1 MSANRKESQSVA
13 MTCNSIDVRQ
23 RSSALNR
30 AEQYRTLA
38 EDVRTRAAKEPN
50 PIVKAEWENLV
61 QTYVRLAKQV
71 DDGWNIE
78 ITYDPLKDSSSRS
91 SR

>member
-13 MTCNSIDVRQ
+13 MTCNSIDIRK

-50 PIVKAEWENLV
+50 PIVKAEWENLAK
-61 QTYVRLAKQV
+61 TYLRLAKQT

-78 ITYDPLKDSSSRS
+78 LTYDPLKDGTNRS
-91 SR
+91 

>member
-1 MSANRKESQSVA
+1 
-13 MTCNSIDVRQ
+13 MTCNSVDIRK

>member
-1 MSANRKESQSVA
+1 
-13 MTCNSIDVRQ
+13 MTCNSIDIRK
-23 RSSALNR
+23 RSAALNR

-71 DDGWNIE
+71 DDGWKHR
-78 ITYDPLKDSSSRS
+78 DHLRPAQGQLQPLVALKSSPVSA
-91 SR
+91 